1 MVLGIESVTR
11 RQCCS
16 CRKSVLAEDLR
27 AKSNLERG
35 LLGEQRR
42 VPFIYS
48 WILLGEF
55 TGVKNSTLPMN
66 PSSKVLPIVKI

>member
-1 MVLGIESVTR
+1 MTR

-27 AKSNLERG
+27 AKSNLDSRKG

-66 PSSKVLPIVKI
+66 PSKVLPIVKI